1 MLPTSP
7 DEDTGAGAAAL
18 RLRCPPMAT
27 AAQPLGGHCASFVEH
42 LRDVRRA
49 SPHTVKAY
57 GRDVDQFLEWF
68 GDAGREPSRRDLRRY
83 LVELEQRGLVAT
95 SVQRKL
101 ASLRAFFRYL
111 RDHRGVASDPARLVK
126 GPKTPR
132 RIPKFLTE
140 GEVTKLL
147 MATYGDDFYG
157 TRDRALL
164 EFLYSTGARVAEAQ
178 ATKLREI
185 ELDEGVV
192 RVFGKG
198 RKERLCLLGG
208 AARSAIET
216 HLSHRDQHLRDRG
229 ATDPGYLFL
238 NRLGRPLS
246 SRWMLETV
254 TRHAKRAGIDK
265 HLTPH
270 TLRHS
275 FATHL
280 LDHGADLRSV
290 QELLGH
296 ANLVTTEIYTHVSM
310 PRLRE
315 VYDRAHP
322 HGKARRSR

>member
-1 MLPTSP
+1 MPS
-7 DEDTGAGAAAL
+7 AGQLLA
-18 RLRCPPMAT
+18 RHR
-27 AAQPLGGHCASFVEH
+27 QSFVEH

-68 GDAGREPSRRDLRRY
+68 GDAEHEPGRRDLRRY
-83 LVELEQRGLVAT
+83 LVELEQRSLVAT
-95 SVQRKL
+95 SIQRKL

-111 RDHRGVASDPARLVK
+111 RDHRGGTSDPARLVK
-126 GPKTPR
+126 GPKAPR
-132 RIPKFLTE
+132 RIPKFMTE
-140 GEVTKLL
+140 SEVTRLL
-147 MATYGDDFYG
+147 GADFEPDFYG

-178 ATKLREI
+178 STRLREI

-208 AARSAIET
+208 AARSAIEA
-216 HLSHRDQHLRDRG
+216 HLPLRDQHLRDRG
-229 ATDPGYLFL
+229 VSDPGHLFL

-246 SRWMLETV
+246 SRWMLEAV
-254 TRHAKRAGIDK
+254 TRHARRAGIDK

-280 LDHGADLRSV
+280 LDHGADLRAV

-322 HGKARRSR
+322 HGKGRDEARGTA

>member
-1 MLPTSP
+1 MPS
-7 DEDTGAGAAAL
+7 
-18 RLRCPPMAT
+18 
-27 AAQPLGGHCASFVEH
+27 AAQPLSQHRSSFIEH

-57 GRDVDQFLEWF
+57 GRDLDQFLEWF
-68 GDAGREPSRRDLRRY
+68 GNADREPSRRDLRRY

-101 ASLRAFFRYL
+101 ASLRAYFRYL

-126 GPKTPR
+126 GPKAPR

-140 GEVTKLL
+140 GEVTRLL
-147 MATYGDDFYG
+147 SATFGDDFYG

-178 ATKLREI
+178 TTRLREI

-208 AARSAIET
+208 AARAAIEA
-216 HLSHRDQHLRDRG
+216 HLPHRDQHLRDRG
-229 ATDPGYLFL
+229 RADPGHLFL

-246 SRWMLETV
+246 SRWMLEAV
-254 TRHAKRAGIDK
+254 TRHARRAGIEK

-315 VYDRAHP
+315 VYDQAHP
-322 HGKARRSR
+322 HGRRHRRKRDEA